1 MRRSTRG
8 RLFFLVAMAVTVT
21 THAWKPKVDEPPEP
35 VEGLEYVDGTPFDLA
50 QLTGRPTV
58 LYFGADWCPPCV
70 EKGRPATLKV
80 ATKYQPMGLKVV
92 LVQMDDNR
100 FRQKK
105 IDESA
110 ELGLK
115 IVMPRTDVCPPGKCP
130 SGVRD
135 LGRFGYIYR
144 FPTAIVLD
152 DKGIVRA
159 KIESGQEVV
168 RSLDAEVGKVTKAA
182 P

>member
-1 MRRSTRG
+1 
-8 RLFFLVAMAVTVT
+8 
-21 THAWKPKVDEPPEP
+21 
-35 VEGLEYVDGTPFDLA
+35 
-50 QLTGRPTV
+50 
-58 LYFGADWCPPCV
+58 V

-80 ATKYQPMGLKVV
+80 ATKYRSTGLQVV

-130 SGVRD
+130 GGVRD

-159 KIESGQEVV
+159 KIESGQEVA
-168 RSLDAEVGKVTKAA
+168 RSLDAEVGRVIKVLQ
-182 P
+182 